1 MRGLTTFV
9 LMPLTIIGALNWGL
23 IGIFGFDLVA
33 FIFGPATI
41 ASSIVYSI
49 IGIAALVWLIWMIID
64 RPVRRTA
71 WAEAVCPRRRWGP
84 DCTPGNQDL
93 CCPLCRGQRR
103 SIAPACSF
111 RWSALRFPRRP
122 QRQLATP
129 LPPCTV
135 PLSVRIIFVSSM
147 ILLWVWAFTL
157 FNSAQAPS
165 SFS

>member
-64 RPVRRTA
+64 RPMRNER
-71 WAEAVCPRRRWGP
+71 
-84 DCTPGNQDL
+84 
-93 CCPLCRGQRR
+93 
-103 SIAPACSF
+103 
-111 RWSALRFPRRP
+111 
-122 QRQLATP
+122 
-129 LPPCTV
+129 
-135 PLSVRIIFVSSM
+135 
-147 ILLWVWAFTL
+147 
-157 FNSAQAPS
+157 
-165 SFS
+165 